1 MVNQSK
7 TNMKNFL
14 CILILLSFYS
24 KGKAQIAGNI
34 LYSEG
39 NSNWTLN
46 AGVPQVVQQK
56 AYFTNPN
63 EIVMEV
69 NAMYNATANSYL
81 AIFHLA
87 QVGNTAREADS
98 LMNGRITAFR
108 KAMKNLSLKDS
119 DFVVD
124 MLSMLPV
131 YEIEVTKKAF
141 SKTYT
146 EVPAGF
152 EIQKNLHIHFYSTQD
167 LDKIIT
173 AAAMNEIYDLI
184 KVEYFVKDQDAI
196 YDTLRKT
203 ASDLIEKRIK
213 QYADLGVAMEGQWT
227 LAADQTGVYFPLD
240 RYTSYTSNAVISL
253 EAAKKKGAVTQMK
266 RPTSFY
272 YNKIPYTGYDIVVNP
287 EMVEPAVQYTYN
299 IQVKFVMEKKP
310 KTPQEPIKE
319 IKTEL
324 KYIMVTPQGDIKEL
338 PTK

>member
-1 MVNQSK
+1 
-7 TNMKNFL
+7 MKNLLCVLIMFFL
-14 CILILLSFYS
+14 IVQ
-24 KGKAQIAGNI
+24 GEAQIAGNI

-39 NSNWTLN
+39 NSNWTN
-46 AGVPQVVQQK
+46 QSGAPQIIQQK
-56 AYFTNPN
+56 AHFSNPN

-69 NAMYNATANSYL
+69 NAMYNATAHSYL

-98 LMNGRITAFR
+98 LMNSRINSFR
-108 KAMKNLSLKDS
+108 KAMGSLNLKEV
-119 DFVVD
+119 DFVID

-141 SKTYT
+141 SKSYT

-196 YDTLRKT
+196 YDTLRQT
-203 ASDLIEKRIK
+203 ASELIKKRIQ
-213 QYADLGVAMEGQWT
+213 QYADLGVAMSGQWT

-253 EAAKKKGAVTQMK
+253 EAAKKKGSVTQMK

-272 YNKIPYTGYDIVVNP
+272 YNKIPYT
-287 EMVEPAVQYTYN
+287 
-299 IQVKFVMEKKP
+299 
-310 KTPQEPIKE
+310 
-319 IKTEL
+319 
-324 KYIMVTPQGDIKEL
+324 
-338 PTK
+338 

>member
-1 MVNQSK
+1 
-7 TNMKNFL
+7 MKKIL
-14 CILILLSFYS
+14 CILVMLSTFANAE
-24 KGKAQIAGNI
+24 AQIAGNI

-39 NSNWTLN
+39 TSNIGAH
-46 AGVPQVVQQK
+46 AGVPQIIQQK
-56 AYFTNPN
+56 AYFNNPN

-69 NAMYNATANSYL
+69 NAMYNAVANSYL

-98 LMNGRITAFR
+98 LMNSRITLFK
-108 KAMKNLSLKDS
+108 KAMSSLKMKDE

-131 YEIEVTKKAF
+131 YEIEVAKKAF

-152 EIQKNLHIHFYSTQD
+152 EIQKNLHIHFYNTQD

-184 KVEYFVKDQDAI
+184 KVEYFVQNQDLI

-203 ASDLIEKRIK
+203 ASALIQKRIK
-213 QYADLGVAMEGQWT
+213 QYQDLGVAMEGQWT

-240 RYTSYTSNAVISL
+240 RYTSYTSNAVVSL
-253 EAAKKKGAVTQMK
+253 EAAKKKGTVTQMK

-310 KTPQEPIKE
+310 IAPKEPIKE
-319 IKTEL
+319 IKTEF
-324 KYIMVTPQGDIKEL
+324 KYIMVTPQGEIKEL
-338 PTK
+338 PSK